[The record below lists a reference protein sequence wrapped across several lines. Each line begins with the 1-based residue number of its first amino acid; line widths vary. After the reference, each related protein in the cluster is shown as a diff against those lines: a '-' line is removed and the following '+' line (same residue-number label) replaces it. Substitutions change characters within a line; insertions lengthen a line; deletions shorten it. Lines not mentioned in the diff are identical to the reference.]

1 MEAPESKM
9 GKYRDVMEFKSDDH
23 RVLNSYTLGAD
34 GAWQQFMTV
43 HYRRKK

>member
-9 GKYRDVMEFKSDDH
+9 GKYRDVMEFTSDDH
-23 RVLNSYTLGAD
+23 RVLSSYMLGAD